1 MLFGPLPIVFAEK
14 LRQLLQA
21 QGADGKIFY
30 SAHEAQETEQARDAV
45 LNRAPQPYPIFEN
58 TRDLVHIEIEPKH
71 LLIVRGELEK
81 MGFSILARTHT
92 PIPGEDYL
100 CPVCDFHGDS
110 PGPCPRYGTA
120 LLTFSEWADKK
131 RLRNRRRDR
140 IIAWLILTV
149 MAIAGLVRA
158 YTVYKEQSSR

>member
-21 QGADGKIFY
+21 QGADGKIYY
-30 SAHEAQETEQARDAV
+30 SAQEVQDIEQTRDAV

-58 TRDLVHIEIEPKH
+58 TRDLVHIEIEQKD

-81 MGFSILARTHT
+81 MGFSIPARNHT

-100 CPVCDFHGDS
+100 CPVCDFHGDA
-110 PGPCPRYGTA
+110 PGPCPRDGST
-120 LLTFSEWADKK
+120 LLLFSAWAEQK

-140 IIAWLILTV
+140 IIAWLILSA
-149 MAIAGLVRA
+149 MAIAGLVRVF
-158 YTVYKEQSSR
+158 TIFKDQSSH

>member
-21 QGADGKIFY
+21 QGADGKIY
-30 SAHEAQETEQARDAV
+30 HSAHDVQEIERARNAV
-45 LNRAPQPYPIFEN
+45 LNRAPQPYPMFEN
-58 TRDLVHIEIEPKH
+58 ARDLVHIEIEPKH

-81 MGFSILARTHT
+81 MGFSVPARTHT

-100 CPVCDFHGDS
+100 CPVCDFHGDA
-110 PGPCPRYGTA
+110 PGPCPRDGTA
-120 LLTFSEWADKK
+120 LLLFSEWAERK
-131 RLRNRRRDR
+131 RLRNSRRDR

-149 MAIAGLVRA
+149 MASAGLVRV
-158 YTVYKEQSSR
+158 YTFFKDQSAH